1 MTTQLTIIIVA
12 ILLLGTI
19 IFVTKLFVEK
29 DVKSRAI
36 DNGKTVKGI
45 VLPLRLQAYERMALF
60 LERIEPNQLIMRIHN
75 PNLTV
80 AQEQSLLLT
89 AVRSEF
95 EHNISQQIYI
105 SNDVWNRICNAKEDI
120 LMMISE
126 VAEQV
131 GANENSTPYAE
142 ALLTVSV
149 ERPVINDALNALK
162 ADVQRLF

>member
-12 ILLLGTI
+12 LLLLGTI
-19 IFVTKLFVEK
+19 IFVTKTLVEK

-80 AQEQSLLLT
+80 GQEQSLLLT

-105 SNDVWNRICNAKEDI
+105 SNDVWNRICSAKEDI

-126 VAEQV
+126 VAEQIGV
-131 GANENSTPYAE
+131 NENSTPYAE